1 MGKKRQ
7 STHTQM
13 YLGACLITIEIPETG
28 SLKDKRS
35 VVKSLVERARREL
48 RISVAEVGALDQWDV
63 AEIGLA
69 YVSNSSPHADE
80 VIAKAV
86 NWIEN
91 NLHEGYLADYQT
103 QVVQVF

>member
-1 MGKKRQ
+1 MGNKDK
-7 STHTQM
+7 TTM
-13 YLGACLITIEIPETG
+13 YIGTCLVTIEIPETG

-48 RISVAEVGALDQWDV
+48 RVSVAEVGALDEWEV

-69 YVSNSSPHADE
+69 YVSNSVPHADE

-86 NWIEN
+86 NWIEK
-91 NLHEGYLADYQT
+91 NLEDGYIADYQT
-103 QVVQVF
+103 EVIRAF